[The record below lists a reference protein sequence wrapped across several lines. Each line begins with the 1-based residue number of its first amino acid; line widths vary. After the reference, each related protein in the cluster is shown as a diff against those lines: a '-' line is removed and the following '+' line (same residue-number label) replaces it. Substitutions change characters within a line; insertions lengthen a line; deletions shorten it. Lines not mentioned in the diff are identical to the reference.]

1 MVPPPRQARAG
12 HWNRRLPRADDTTAL
27 FFALF
32 NEIAIIS
39 QLSARMLEARLP
51 KGFLVSHF
59 AVLNHLARLGDGRTP
74 LAIARAFQVPK
85 ATMTHTLAGLEG
97 AGLVRFAAN
106 PADGR
111 SKCVMLTDKGRRFRE
126 EAIAGLKP
134 DVSQLSCHFKPETI
148 AGVLPLLAELRAY
161 LDKSREE

>member
-1 MVPPPRQARAG
+1 MVLRRRPVRAG
-12 HWNRRLPRADDTTAL
+12 HWNRRLTKADDPTAL

-39 QLSARMLEARLP
+39 QLSGRMLEARLP

-85 ATMTHTLAGLEG
+85 PTMTHTLAGLAE

-126 EAIAGLKP
+126 EAIAMLKP
-134 DVSQLSCHFKPETI
+134 DLAELARRFKPDTV
-148 AGVLPLLAELRAY
+148 AAALPFLAELRAY
-161 LDKSREE
+161 LDKAREE